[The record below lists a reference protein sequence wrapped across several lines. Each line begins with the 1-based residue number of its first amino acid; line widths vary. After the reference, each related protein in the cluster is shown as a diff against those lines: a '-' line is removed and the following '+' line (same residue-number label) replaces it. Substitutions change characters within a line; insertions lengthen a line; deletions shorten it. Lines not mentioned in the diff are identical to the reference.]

1 MKSLKNLK
9 SWKYK
14 KLLKN
19 NRYNFKRSYVL
30 KHLPSSLITN
40 AYKSISGWKNYKAT
54 PLLSLDKL
62 KKNLRLNNIFYKD
75 ESKRFHLKS
84 FKALGG
90 AYAVER
96 ISKGKKNI
104 VISSATAGNHGRSV
118 AWGAKR
124 LNLKCKIFVSQYVSQ
139 TRVSEIEKFGAE
151 VIRVKGNYENSLEEC
166 KRLSKKYNWQIVQDV
181 STKNYKYVP
190 QLTMAGYS
198 IMIKEISK
206 QTNHYI
212 THIFVQAGVGGL
224 AAGVVA
230 GVAKYFKRIPRIIV
244 VEPDR
249 ADCVLQSVKANKMKK
264 IRIKKESIMGGMSCN
279 EMSLVPWQMK
289 KIRIKKESIMG
300 GMSCNEMSLVPWQI
314 LKKTSNYCVSVTD
327 NNVAKTTAMLKD
339 RKLSRVS
346 IIGGECATPG
356 VIALIGLANNLK
368 ARKSLNLNED
378 SNILVIGCEGN
389 ADVKLYKQLLSKG
402 RK

>member
-1 MKSLKNLK
+1 MKSLKDLK

-19 NRYNFKRSYVL
+19 NHYNFKRDNVL
-30 KHLPSSLITN
+30 KYLPAALIAN
-40 AYKSISGWKNYKAT
+40 AYKSISSWKNYKAT

-62 KKNLRLNNIFYKD
+62 KKNLKLNNIFYKD

-90 AYAVER
+90 AYAVEK

-104 VISSATAGNHGRSV
+104 TISSATAGNHGRSV

-124 LNLKCKIFVSQYVSQ
+124 LNLKCKIFVSQYVSK

-151 VIRVKGNYENSLEEC
+151 VIRVKGNYESSLEKC
-166 KRLSKKYNWQIVQDV
+166 KSLSKKNNWQIVQDV
-181 STKNYKYVP
+181 STKNYKYIP

-230 GVAKYFKRIPRIIV
+230 GVAKYFKRIPKIII

-249 ADCVLQSVKANKMKK
+249 ADCVLQSIKANKLKK

-279 EMSLVPWQMK
+279 EMSL
-289 KIRIKKESIMG
+289 I
-300 GMSCNEMSLVPWQI
+300 PWQI
-314 LKKTSNYCVSVTD
+314 LKKTSNYCISVAE

-339 RKLSRVS
+339 RKLSKSS

-356 VIALIGLANNLK
+356 VIALISLANNPK